1 MSSKKRKPR
10 NSRDAPAKDSGLA
23 LFLAS
28 DDAYTTLCRVDYR
41 PLSSCPEVQMCVGVY
56 ADLIASMTMYLMRNT
71 PEGDVRVKNELSRKI
86 DIEPNPY
93 MIHQQFFSNIVRVMM
108 LNGNQVTLPR
118 YRDGYLEG
126 LYPQPPSAVGFER
139 EGTGYRILLGGQVIR
154 PEEAL
159 HFPLNPDPENPFVG
173 LGFRVGLADLVK
185 SLRQTDATK
194 AALMRAP
201 KPSIIVKV
209 DGLSEALQTAEGRAQ
224 LAQRYISDSENGRP
238 WMIPADTFQVEQ
250 VRPLTLSDLA
260 IDKSLE
266 IDKRSVAAM
275 MGVPSFM
282 VGIGAFSQDEYD
294 NFVNTKVMA
303 IARIIEQE
311 MTRKLLYSS
320 DLYWHLNNRSL
331 INYNIDK
338 LVSAGSAMVD
348 RMALRRN
355 EWRDWMG
362 LPPDEDMKELLALEN
377 YVPVNRLGDQKKLN
391 GGDEDAT

>member
-1 MSSKKRKPR
+1 LSKRKPR
-10 NSRDAPAKDSGLA
+10 NSRDAPANDGGMA

-86 DIEPNPY
+86 DIEPNPW
-93 MIHQQFFSNIVRVMM
+93 MTHQQFFANLVRVLM

-126 LYPQPPSAVGFER
+126 LYPQPPSTVGFER
-139 EGTGYRILLGGQVIR
+139 DGAGYRILVGGQAIK

-159 HFPLNPDPENPFVG
+159 HFVLNPDPENPFVG
-173 LGFRVGLADLVK
+173 LGYRIGLSDLVK

-194 AALMRAP
+194 AALMKSP

-209 DGLSEALQTAEGRAQ
+209 DGLSEALQTSEGRAQ

-250 VRPLTLSDLA
+250 VKPLTIRDLA

-266 IDKRSVAAM
+266 IDKRSVAALL
-275 MGVPSFM
+275 GVPSFM
-282 VGIGAFSQDEYD
+282 VGIGTFNQAEYD

-303 IARIIEQE
+303 VARIIEQE

-331 INYNIDK
+331 INYDIDK

-355 EWRDWMG
+355 EWRDWLG
-362 LPPDEDMKELLALEN
+362 LPPDEDMGELLALEN
-377 YVPVNRLGDQKKLN
+377 YVPADRLGDQKKLN
-391 GGDEDAT
+391 GGENNAD

>member
-1 MSSKKRKPR
+1 MSKRKPR
-10 NSRDAPAKDSGLA
+10 NSRDAPTKENGLA
-23 LFLAS
+23 IFMTS
-28 DDAYTTLCRVDYR
+28 DESYAMLCRADYR

-71 PEGDVRVKNELSRKI
+71 PEGDIRVKNELSRKI

-93 MIHQQFFSNIVRVMM
+93 MTHQQFFSNLVRVLMM
-108 LNGNQVTLPR
+108 NGNQVTLPR

-139 EGTGYRILLGGQVIR
+139 DGAGYRILVNGQTVR

-159 HFPLNPDPENPFVG
+159 HFPLNPDPETPFVG
-173 LGFRVGLADLVK
+173 LGYRVGLADLVK
-185 SLRQTDATK
+185 SLRQSDATK
-194 AALMRAP
+194 TALMQSP
-201 KPSIIVKV
+201 KPSLIVKV
-209 DGLSEALQTAEGRAQ
+209 DGYSEALQTSEGRAKM
-224 LAQRYISDSENGRP
+224 AQRYISDSENGRP
-238 WMIPADTFQVEQ
+238 WLIPADAIQVEQ
-250 VRPLTLSDLA
+250 VKPLTLSDLA

-266 IDKRSVAAM
+266 IDKRSVAAL

-282 VGIGAFSQDEYD
+282 VGVGVFSQAEYD

-311 MTRKLLYSS
+311 MTRKLLYST

-331 INYNIDK
+331 INYDIDK
-338 LVSAGSAMVD
+338 LVAAGSAMVD

-355 EWRDWMG
+355 EWRDWLG
-362 LPPDEDMKELLALEN
+362 LPPDEDMEELLALEN
-377 YVPVNRLGDQKKLN
+377 YVPANRLGDQKKLN
-391 GGDEDAT
+391 GGDENAT